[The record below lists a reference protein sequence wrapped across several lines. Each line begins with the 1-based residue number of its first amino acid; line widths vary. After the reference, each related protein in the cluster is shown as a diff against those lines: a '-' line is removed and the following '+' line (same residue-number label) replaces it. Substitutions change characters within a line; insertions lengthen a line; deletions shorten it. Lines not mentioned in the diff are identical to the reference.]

1 MNNNLKIEVIDGY
14 WTINDKPIKICSYA
28 KKSLFSHYLKMRIIK
43 EKIKETN
50 SFKNRSNEIKNQF
63 NHVFNFPNEEK
74 RFFNNDYAEI
84 IFVPKN

>member
-50 SFKNRSNEIKNQF
+50 SFKNRSNEIKDQF

-74 RFFNNDYAEI
+74 RFFNNDYTEI